1 MKLAAIRGA
10 MAGCVG
16 SLVLVAVLVL
26 VPSSGEGV
34 GEIDRS
40 LERSGVVIVDAAT
53 TPSRPFENPA
63 GSLRLAGL
71 SLAYGVVSGVSV
83 GLGSWRWGRIWAWC
97 AVGLGVALA
106 VLAATGNDGGA
117 QLGAQVG
124 FWAVC
129 GIALARL
136 ARR

>member
-53 TPSRPFENPA
+53 TPSRP
-63 GSLRLAGL
+63 
-71 SLAYGVVSGVSV
+71 
-83 GLGSWRWGRIWAWC
+83 
-97 AVGLGVALA
+97 
-106 VLAATGNDGGA
+106 AAAHPNR
-117 QLGAQVG
+117 
-124 FWAVC
+124 
-129 GIALARL
+129 ARY
-136 ARR
+136 RSSRS